1 MKYKK
6 GHVPANKGGGKKI
19 DAGKFEEN
27 FMLYIGGQ
35 INQEKFSKGVGLSVP
50 TLHKHLAELMENG
63 FIDGKFFTDGKPMI
77 IGLNGFLRGD
87 EEQQPKEQPIKPSKE
102 TIKQEVVYP
111 KLI

>member
-1 MKYKK
+1 MIYTK
-6 GHVPANKGGGKKI
+6 GSGKKI

-27 FMLYIGGQ
+27 FMLYISGQ

-50 TLHKHLAELMENG
+50 TLHKHLAELIENG

-77 IGLNGFLRGD
+77 VGLNGFLRGD
-87 EEQQPKEQPIKPSKE
+87 EQEQPIKPSKE
-102 TIKQEVVYP
+102 PIEKVVYP

>member
-1 MKYKK
+1 MVKIMIYTK
-6 GHVPANKGGGKKI
+6 GSGKKI

-87 EEQQPKEQPIKPSKE
+87 EQEQPKEQLKEQPKEPIKPK
-102 TIKQEVVYP
+102 KVVYP

>member
-1 MKYKK
+1 MRFEK
-6 GHVPANKGGGKKI
+6 GHIPANKGGGKKI

-27 FMLYIGGQ
+27 FMQYISGQ

-87 EEQQPKEQPIKPSKE
+87 EPKEQPIKPSKE
-102 TIKQEVVYP
+102 PIKQEVVYP

>member
-1 MKYKK
+1 MRFEK
-6 GHVPANKGGGKKI
+6 GHTPANKGSGKKI

-27 FMLYIGGQ
+27 FMQYISGQ

-87 EEQQPKEQPIKPSKE
+87 EPKEQPKELIKTK
-102 TIKQEVVYP
+102 EVVYP

>member
-1 MKYKK
+1 MFYEKSS
-6 GHVPANKGGGKKI
+6 GKKI

-87 EEQQPKEQPIKPSKE
+87 EPKEQPIKPSKE
-102 TIKQEVVYP
+102 PIRQEVVYP